1 MGRIRTGHVKRSAEK
16 LLKEYKDQF
25 TNKFE
30 ENKLKVSENADIQ
43 TKKLRNQ
50 IAGYITKKV
59 KTTKEI
65 EL

>member
-1 MGRIRTGHVKRSAEK
+1 MGRIRNKHIKRSGEK
-16 LLKEYKDQF
+16 LISKHKF

-30 ENKLKVSENADIQ
+30 ENKKLVTKNADIQ

-59 KTTKEI
+59 KTTKE
-65 EL
+65 LKL